1 MLRADEG
8 TQEPQE
14 DLEEQGYKIGSLG
27 NTCDLRKERNIKEI
41 DENYRNDV
49 DLIFD
54 IVADTTTSW
63 EPVRELT
70 KRLIQYLKDNYELSD
85 IEETFNTKE

>member
-1 MLRADEG
+1 M
-8 TQEPQE
+8 
-14 DLEEQGYKIGSLG
+14 KIKL
-27 NTCDLRKERNIKEI
+27 DKQDIIKEI

-63 EPVRELT
+63 EPVRELI
-70 KRLIQYLKDNYELSD
+70 KRLIQYLKDNYEDYGISTGVHYNKSY
-85 IEETFNTKE
+85 IEETFNTKEK

>member
-1 MLRADEG
+1 M
-8 TQEPQE
+8 
-14 DLEEQGYKIGSLG
+14 KIQL
-27 NTCDLRKERNIKEI
+27 NRKDIINEI

-49 DLIFD
+49 DLIFN

-70 KRLIQYLKDNYELSD
+70 SRLIQYLKDNDELSGL
-85 IEETFNTKE
+85 EETFNTKEK

>member
-1 MLRADEG
+1 M
-8 TQEPQE
+8 
-14 DLEEQGYKIGSLG
+14 KIEL
-27 NTCDLRKERNIKEI
+27 DKQDIIKEI

-85 IEETFNTKE
+85 IEETFNTKKKCKTNL

>member
-1 MLRADEG
+1 MKIQLNR
-8 TQEPQE
+8 E
-14 DLEEQGYKIGSLG
+14 DII
-27 NTCDLRKERNIKEI
+27 NEI

-70 KRLIQYLKDNYELSD
+70 GRLIQYLNDNDELSYL
-85 IEETFNTKE
+85 EETFNTK

>member
-1 MLRADEG
+1 M
-8 TQEPQE
+8 
-14 DLEEQGYKIGSLG
+14 KIEL
-27 NTCDLRKERNIKEI
+27 DKQDIIKEI

-54 IVADTTTSW
+54 IVADTTTKW
-63 EPVRELT
+63 EHVRELT

-85 IEETFNTKE
+85 IEETFNTKEK

>member
-1 MLRADEG
+1 M
-8 TQEPQE
+8 
-14 DLEEQGYKIGSLG
+14 KIKL
-27 NTCDLRKERNIKEI
+27 DKQDIIKEI

-63 EPVRELT
+63 EPVR
-70 KRLIQYLKDNYELSD
+70 
-85 IEETFNTKE
+85 

>member
-1 MLRADEG
+1 M
-8 TQEPQE
+8 
-14 DLEEQGYKIGSLG
+14 KIKLDKQDII
-27 NTCDLRKERNIKEI
+27 TEI

-63 EPVRELT
+63 EPVRELI
-70 KRLIQYLKDNYELSD
+70 KRLIQYLKDNYEDYGISTGVHYD
-85 IEETFNTKE
+85 QSYIEETFNTKEK

>member
-1 MLRADEG
+1 M
-8 TQEPQE
+8 
-14 DLEEQGYKIGSLG
+14 KIELDKQDII
-27 NTCDLRKERNIKEI
+27 NEI

-54 IVADTTTSW
+54 IVAETTTSW

-85 IEETFNTKE
+85 IEETFNTKEKWELRPLMAH